1 MMYRCINTAK
11 YTLLLLNIHINTLLK
26 LTTEVEDEL
35 VPLHTTATATG
46 TAAMVSRHEELPGI
60 EVGVDGGV
68 RHDHILFSGAHWILL
83 HKAS

>member
-1 MMYRCINTAK
+1 M
-11 YTLLLLNIHINTLLK
+11 LNIHINTLLE
-26 LTTEVEDEL
+26 LTAEVEDEL
-35 VPLHTTATATG
+35 VPLHTTATA

-68 RHDHILFSGAHWILL
+68 RHDHVLLSGAHGILL